1 MISNCVDLWTE
12 MVGSHDLNEA
22 QAKAAVTN
30 ALDEANGIEVS
41 FGESATGVSL
51 KGMCAGYTGTFTKYT
66 LSWGFSY
73 PQFNNI
79 LAEANKEAVD
89 AYTEING

>member
-12 MVGSHDLNEA
+12 MVGSHDLNEV
-22 QAKAAVTN
+22 QAKAAITN
-30 ALDEANGIEVS
+30 ALDEANGIEVL

-51 KGMCAGYTGTFTKYT
+51 KGMCAGYTGAFTKYT

-89 AYTEING
+89 AYTEINP